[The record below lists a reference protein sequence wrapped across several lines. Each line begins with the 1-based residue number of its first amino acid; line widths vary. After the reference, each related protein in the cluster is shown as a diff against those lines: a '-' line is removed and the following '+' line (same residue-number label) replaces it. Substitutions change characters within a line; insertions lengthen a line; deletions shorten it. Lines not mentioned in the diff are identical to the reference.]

1 MTRPKVNKSDLKYY
15 ANDNADPIAADNHD
29 RLSQKH
35 DSQASINLDELQP
48 VDSSNIDISQ
58 NASYFEARDMHVI
71 ANDHRDKK
79 LDKDIVDI
87 DLCLQNIGEMI
98 KAKMPIVQFMDSQ
111 EIIDKEQLKDNP
123 GENLIVGV

>member
-15 ANDNADPIAADNHD
+15 ANGNADPNAADNLD

-58 NASYFEARDMHVI
+58 NVSYFEDRDMHVI
-71 ANDHRDKK
+71 ANDHKDKK

-98 KAKMPIVQFMDSQ
+98 KAKMPIVQFMDS
-111 EIIDKEQLKDNP
+111 
-123 GENLIVGV
+123 